1 MFQLLAGILAFFYG
15 IVPNYAIAIALLTLT
30 VMLVLSPLT
39 LKSTRSMLAM
49 QRLQPEIKKIQQKY
63 KGGDRQQ
70 MQQEMMALYKE
81 HQVNP
86 MSGCLPMVVQLPV
99 LFVMYHVI
107 RGLTQVRS
115 AGECPGFDP
124 KYLDKGTQLFQDL
137 CASGREM
144 NAFGM
149 DLAKSASQALK
160 VSVWGAIPF
169 LLLTGLVAFVQ
180 YYQSRQ
186 MTRRN
191 PQGSQSPQI
200 QMMTRVMPVMFG
212 VFSFAFP
219 AALNVYWFV
228 SGLFRVAQQ
237 GAMYR
242 WDPSLAAHVRDRAQE
257 VEATAKDVP
266 AKRPSLRE
274 LAAKAMEAK
283 SEPSAKSPT
292 GGSRAKGPKNDPR
305 NRAKGKGGD
314 AKAKGPKGE
323 AKGRKAGSNG
333 QARLNGQKGP
343 AKSKTN
349 GAGSTAKS
357 RSGKNQMNGPTQAP
371 SRAKNARK
379 ASRKRRAKR
388 GR

>member
-15 IVPNYAIAIALLTLT
+15 IIPNYAIAIALLTLT

-137 CASGREM
+137 CSSGREM

-160 VSVWGAIPF
+160 VSIWGAIPF

-242 WDPSLAAHVRDRAQE
+242 WDPRLVAHVRERAKE
-257 VEATAKDVP
+257 VEATAKDAP

-283 SEPSAKSPT
+283 GDPRAKSPKA
-292 GGSRAKGPKNDPR
+292 GPSAKGPKGDPSGR
-305 NRAKGKGGD
+305 GKSGA

-323 AKGRKAGSNG
+323 ARGKKAGGNG
-333 QARLNGQKGP
+333 QARLNGQKAP

-349 GAGSTAKS
+349 GAGSRATS
-357 RSGKNQMNGPTQAP
+357 RSGKSQANGRTQAS
-371 SRAKNARK
+371 SRPKNARK

>member
-15 IVPNYAIAIALLTLT
+15 IVPNYGVAIALLTLT

-49 QRLQPEIKKIQQKY
+49 QRLQPEIKRIQQKY

-86 MSGCLPMVVQLPV
+86 MSGCLPMLVQLPV

-137 CASGREM
+137 CSSGREM

-160 VSVWGAIPF
+160 ISVWGGIPF

-242 WDPSLAAHVRDRAQE
+242 WDPKLVAHVRDRAKE
-257 VEATAKDVP
+257 VEATARDAP
-266 AKRPSLRE
+266 AKRPTLRE
-274 LAAKAMEAK
+274 LAAKAL
-283 SEPSAKSPT
+283 EPKDDA
-292 GGSRAKGPKNDPR
+292 RARGPK
-305 NRAKGKGGD
+305 GD
-314 AKAKGPKGE
+314 AKADAKSKAKTAEPGAKAPKSD
-323 AKGRKAGSNG
+323 AKGKAKAASNG
-333 QARLNGQKGP
+333 RGRLNGQKGSGK
-343 AKSKTN
+343 AKSNSAASAKNRGSKGQAN
-349 GAGSTAKS
+349 GRA
-357 RSGKNQMNGPTQAP
+357 RPP
-371 SRAKNARK
+371 SRTKNTRK
-379 ASRKRRAKR
+379 PTGKRRAKR

>member
-49 QRLQPEIKKIQQKY
+49 QRLQPEVKQIQQKY

-115 AGECPGFDP
+115 AGDCPGFDA
-124 KYLDKGTQLFQDL
+124 KYLDKGTKLFQDL
-137 CASGREM
+137 CSSGREM
-144 NAFGM
+144 NAFGL

-160 VSVWGAIPF
+160 ISVLGGIPF

-212 VFSFAFP
+212 IFSFAFP

-228 SGLFRVAQQ
+228 SGLFRVTQQ

-242 WDPSLAAHVRDRAQE
+242 WDPSLAAHARERAKQ
-257 VEATAKDVP
+257 VEATAKDAP
-266 AKRPSLRE
+266 TKRPSLRE
-274 LAAKAMEAK
+274 LAAKAMEPKGNGGASDTKGKAGNAK
-283 SEPSAKSPT
+283 AKDK
-292 GGSRAKGPKNDPR
+292 GKAGDSRAKGKAGAN
-305 NRAKGKGGD
+305 GKARVNSQKAP
-314 AKAKGPKGE
+314 AKAKTNG
-323 AKGRKAGSNG
+323 ATGS
-333 QARLNGQKGP
+333 
-343 AKSKTN
+343 AKSKT
-349 GAGSTAKS
+349 S
-357 RSGKNQMNGPTQAP
+357 RSQGNGRAQPPA
-371 SRAKNARK
+371 RAKNARK
-379 ASRKRRAKR
+379 PTRKRRAKR

>member
-15 IVPNYAIAIALLTLT
+15 IIPNYAIAIALLTLT

-49 QRLQPEIKKIQQKY
+49 QRLQPEVKRIQQKY

-86 MSGCLPMVVQLPV
+86 MSGCLPMLVQLPV

-137 CASGREM
+137 CSSGREM
-144 NAFGM
+144 NAFGV
-149 DLAKSASQALK
+149 DLAKSAGQALK
-160 VSVWGAIPF
+160 ISVWGGIPF
-169 LLLTGLVAFVQ
+169 LLLTALVAFVQ

-242 WDPSLAAHVRDRAQE
+242 WDPNLAAHVRERTKE
-257 VEATAKDVP
+257 FEATAKDAP

-274 LAAKAMEAK
+274 LAAKALEPKTDAGAKEAK
-283 SEPSAKSPT
+283 GSTKGKAKGRDPKAKSAKTAP
-292 GGSRAKGPKNDPR
+292 GGKAKAGGNGQGRLDGHKGSAKAKSNGAGSSARARAGKSQPNGRAQPPSRAKG
-305 NRAKGKGGD
+305 
-314 AKAKGPKGE
+314 
-323 AKGRKAGSNG
+323 
-333 QARLNGQKGP
+333 
-343 AKSKTN
+343 T
-349 GAGSTAKS
+349 
-357 RSGKNQMNGPTQAP
+357 
-371 SRAKNARK
+371 RK

>member
-49 QRLQPEIKKIQQKY
+49 QRLQPEVKQIQQKY

-115 AGECPGFDP
+115 AGDCPGFDA
-124 KYLDKGTQLFQDL
+124 KYLDKGTKLFQDL
-137 CASGREM
+137 CSSGREM
-144 NAFGM
+144 NAFGL

-160 VSVWGAIPF
+160 ISVLGGIPF

-212 VFSFAFP
+212 IFSFAFP

-228 SGLFRVAQQ
+228 SGLFRVTQQ

-242 WDPSLAAHVRDRAQE
+242 WDPSLAAHAQE
-257 VEATAKDVP
+257 RAKQVEATAKDAP
-266 AKRPSLRE
+266 TKRPSLRE
-274 LAAKAMEAK
+274 LAAKAMEPKSNGGASEAK
-283 SEPSAKSPT
+283 GKAANGKTNGKTNGKAVNGRAKDK
-292 GGSRAKGPKNDPR
+292 GKAGDSRAKG
-305 NRAKGKGGD
+305 RAGANGK
-314 AKAKGPKGE
+314 
-323 AKGRKAGSNG
+323 
-333 QARLNGQKGP
+333 ARVNGQKTPAKPKTNGATGS
-343 AKSKTN
+343 AKSKTSSSQGN
-349 GAGSTAKS
+349 GRAQPPA
-357 RSGKNQMNGPTQAP
+357 
-371 SRAKNARK
+371 RAKNARK
-379 ASRKRRAKR
+379 PTRKRRAKR

>member
-15 IVPNYAIAIALLTLT
+15 IVPNYAIAITLLTLT

-49 QRLQPEIKKIQQKY
+49 QRLQPEIKQIQAKY

-70 MQQEMMALYKE
+70 MQQEMMALYKQ

-86 MSGCLPMVVQLPV
+86 MAGCLPMLVQLPV

-115 AGECPGFDP
+115 AGDCPGFDP
-124 KYLDKGTQLFQDL
+124 KYLDKGTRLFQDL
-137 CASGREM
+137 CSSGREM

-160 VSVWGAIPF
+160 ISVLGGISF

-191 PQGSQSPQI
+191 PQGTQNPQI
-200 QMMTRVMPVMFG
+200 QLMTRVMPVMFG

-219 AALNVYWFV
+219 AALNVYWLV

-242 WDPSLAAHVRDRAQE
+242 WDPSLAAHVRERTKE
-257 VEATAKDVP
+257 VEATARDAP
-266 AKRPSLRE
+266 AKRPTLRE
-274 LAAKAMEAK
+274 LAARAFDAKADGGARDSKGKTAK
-283 SEPSAKSPT
+283 RGPSRGKATK
-292 GGSRAKGPKNDPR
+292 GSARPDASKGNP
-305 NRAKGKGGD
+305 RAKGKAGANGQGRSNGQKAP
-314 AKAKGPKGE
+314 AKAKG
-323 AKGRKAGSNG
+323 
-333 QARLNGQKGP
+333 
-343 AKSKTN
+343 N
-349 GAGSTAKS
+349 GAGSPAKNSQASKSEGNGRAQPQS
-357 RSGKNQMNGPTQAP
+357 RSK
-371 SRAKNARK
+371 SAKK
-379 ASRKRRAKR
+379 AARKRRAKR

>member
-1 MFQLLAGILAFFYG
+1 MFQVLAGVLAFFYG
-15 IVPNYAIAIALLTLT
+15 IIPNYAVAIALLTLT

-49 QRLQPEIKKIQQKY
+49 QRLQPEVKRIQQKY

-86 MSGCLPMVVQLPV
+86 VSGCLPMLVQLPV

-107 RGLTQVRS
+107 RGLIQVRS
-115 AGECPGFDP
+115 GGECPGFDP
-124 KYLDKGTQLFQDL
+124 KYLGKGTRLFQDL
-137 CASGREM
+137 CHSNREM
-144 NAFGM
+144 NVFGL

-160 VSVWGAIPF
+160 ISLAGGLPF
-169 LLLTGLVAFVQ
+169 LLLTASVAFVQ

-191 PQGSQSPQI
+191 PQGSQSPQV

-219 AALNVYWFV
+219 AALNVYWLI
-228 SGLFRVAQQ
+228 SGLFRVSQQ

-242 WDPSLAAHVRDRAQE
+242 WDPTLAAHVRERTKE
-257 VEATAKDVP
+257 VEAKAKDSP
-266 AKRPSLRE
+266 SKQAGGAKARE
-274 LAAKAMEAK
+274 GAAKA
-283 SEPSAKSPT
+283 
-292 GGSRAKGPKNDPR
+292 G
-305 NRAKGKGGD
+305 KGKD
-314 AKAKGPKGE
+314 RP
-323 AKGRKAGSNG
+323 
-333 QARLNGQKGP
+333 ARD
-343 AKSKTN
+343 
-349 GAGSTAKS
+349 KS
-357 RSGKNQMNGPTQAP
+357 RSNGRSKLTGKSPPARNPKGGAKSTNRRQANAKPNTKANAKANGKASDP
-371 SRAKNARK
+371 SRSKGADAKNASSKTPSSGGGK
-379 ASRKRRAKR
+379 ARAPEPRARKRRAKR